1 MKEKFGMYIRKL
13 RNQREMTLTHLA
25 AKLDMDSA
33 NLSKIETGKRE
44 FDEKRLS
51 KLAEAL
57 NIELEVIQNEFLSDL
72 IAKRLYKV
80 ENYDSVLT
88 LAEDKIK
95 YYKSIN
101 IQQGKLLFK

>member
-13 RNQREMTLTHLA
+13 RNQKEMTLTHLA

-44 FDEKRLS
+44 FDEKRLV
-51 KLAEAL
+51 KLAKAL

-95 YYKSIN
+95 YYKSN
-101 IQQGKLLFK
+101 I

>member
-33 NLSKIETGKRE
+33 NLSKMETGKRE

-101 IQQGKLLFK
+101 TQQGKFLFK